1 MATTKTVQARAKV
14 KVKVIAGLLQEG
26 LRINRRF
33 RHLRRPVSMAVVMAV
48 RSLQRRLCRIS
59 RLLRLPR
66 VTRRVGPPQEVLRTS
81 QWHRSIQLVIASQWH
96 RRSILLVTSQWHRR
110 SILLVTSHRHHR
122 SILLVTSHRHHRS
135 ILLVFMAAAMA
146 LSRSLLRPLYDSHL
160 LSGWILPCPACPPR
174 SRMPPPPILLTLLSA
189 GLLVSKYLPCT

>member
-122 SILLVTSHRHHRS
+122 SILLV
-135 ILLVFMAAAMA
+135 FMAAAMA

-189 GLLVSKYLPCT
+189 GLLVSKYQPCT